1 MSRYFGAVTDRI
13 VAAAP
18 AVWPGAAG
26 TIFVRI
32 QPQGWGAGIVGDHL
46 FWCYGYLDGSS
57 QAFLLFER
65 YTDNKVYVGWFGDAT
80 HGGDQRII
88 IPDTGCF
95 SDGVWANHL
104 FTWDVAATQEIYYVD
119 NVQKGMRASALN
131 TQTLAGS
138 ATSNVTIGNYNSVIR
153 DADARANV
161 AFFARWDR
169 ALSQIER
176 VQLQSGA
183 HPLDLP
189 TGLVE
194 CIELGAGSPEQDL
207 QSAVTYVVT
216 GAKQQADPSVPRWQ
230 IAELAQRFE
239 PILLFH
245 QDERFFP
252 VDPKWYLERC
262 ALWPAAGSF
271 TDKAKWGELPLG
283 VFPRGPRVSK
293 SNLFALAGE
302 TPAGS
307 TAGSQWLGAPGQD
320 LGVATVPN
328 EQAPSPTEEFFFE
341 FVGWDPVATPPV
353 DTGTINRHPTLDP
366 AQYGAPLADSRPWY
380 YVEFLSHAD
389 LVAFA
394 QNHKPSGL
402 DLSIAILDNA
412 TTALLYYFLYPLHQE
427 PLENC
432 EMAGEGQS
440 FATYAG
446 EWGCV
451 ALLIDSSGTPR
462 FVGLTSRNVGA
473 PSQVATEDARVG
485 MALSAWTAPP
495 APVTS
500 GLEQHRKIYVS
511 LGTHGH
517 YLTVG
522 PHPVTPFWGG
532 NDPTRGSCG
541 VIEAADDVISGD
553 TIVTPGDPGH
563 DYPSAWVMIAKDSL
577 PVVGFVWAL
586 VEYANGNFG
595 SPAELAT
602 PSATPSDQTGGQ
614 TGGPATFGRIIRP
627 NGLIFSETASSPWVS
642 DWNVKRIA
650 GPDKRIYDRVVS
662 RPAQVWWAPR
672 KQVASPVEGPGWSG
686 RWGPRVTND
695 PFNRRAGGKCPDF
708 VVMFL
713 EAVAIALNAP

>member
-13 VAAAP
+13 VAKAP

-32 QPQGWGAGIVGDHL
+32 KPVGWGAGSVGDHV
-46 FWCYGYLDGSS
+46 FWRYGYQDGVSS
-57 QAFLLFER
+57 YAFLVFQR
-65 YTDNKVYVGWFGDAT
+65 FSDSKVYVGWAGDGT
-80 HGGDQRII
+80 HGGEQRVI

-95 SDGVWANHL
+95 ADGIWANHL
-104 FTWDVAATQEIYYVD
+104 FMWDAATAQETYYVD
-119 NVQKGMRASALN
+119 NVQKGIRAAALN
-131 TQTLAGS
+131 TQTLSGG
-138 ATSNVTIGNYNSVIR
+138 ATSNVTIGNNSSPLAN
-153 DADARANV
+153 ADARANL

-169 ALSQIER
+169 ALSSIEQT
-176 VQLQSGA
+176 QLQSGA

-194 CIELGAGSPEQDL
+194 CIEIGAGSPEQDL

-216 GAKQQADPSVPRWQ
+216 GAKAQDDPSVPRWR
-230 IAELAQRFE
+230 IAALAQRFE

-245 QDERFFP
+245 PDEKFFP

-262 ALWPAAGSF
+262 ALWPAAQTF
-271 TDKAKWGELPLG
+271 TDKAKWGEPPPA

-302 TPAGS
+302 TAAG
-307 TAGSQWLGAPGQD
+307 GKWLGAPDQD
-320 LGVATVPN
+320 FGVATAPDG
-328 EQAPSPTEEFFFE
+328 QQPSPTEEHFFE
-341 FVGWDPVATPPV
+341 FVGWEPVTSPPV
-353 DTGTINRHPTLDP
+353 DTATNNRHPALDP
-366 AQYGAPLADSRPWY
+366 TEYGTALVDSRPWY
-380 YVEFLSHAD
+380 YAEFLSNAD

-394 QNHKPSGL
+394 QNHAPSGL
-402 DLSIAILDNA
+402 DLSIAIFDSA
-412 TTALLYYFLYPLHQE
+412 TTALLYSFLYPLHQE
-427 PLENC
+427 ALENC
-432 EMAGEGQS
+432 EKAGEGQS

-451 ALLIDSSGTPR
+451 ALLIDSSGAPR

-485 MALSAWTAPP
+485 MTVFPWTAVDK
-495 APVTS
+495 VTS
-500 GLEQHRKIYVS
+500 GPDGQHPKILVS

-517 YLTVG
+517 YVSAG
-522 PHPVTPFWGG
+522 PHVVTPFSGG
-532 NDPTRGSCG
+532 NDPSRGSCG

-553 TIVTPGDPGH
+553 ITIPGEPYDGPSSFVLLVKRWLTIVGG
-563 DYPSAWVMIAKDSL
+563 
-577 PVVGFVWAL
+577 VWLMLEGARFGTADTL
-586 VEYANGNFG
+586 VR
-595 SPAELAT
+595 
-602 PSATPSDQTGGQ
+602 PSATPTDQTGGP
-614 TGGPATFGRIIRP
+614 TTFGRIIRP
-627 NGLIFSETASSPWVS
+627 DGLSFAETTGAASVT
-642 DWNVKRIA
+642 DWNVTRITS
-650 GPDKRIYDRVVS
+650 PDNRVYDRVVS

-708 VVMFL
+708 AAMFL
-713 EAVAIALNAP
+713 EAVAIALNSP